1 MNLTAIAA
9 RSGYMFTLLL
19 AMGCDASNPTQPR
32 APQPT
37 FATTKRLD
45 VRRCAPGPGFTVVS
59 TNPWF
64 PLDVGRQLVLEGE
77 EEGETLTNVV
87 TVLNVTRTIQGVVT
101 RVVEE
106 REFLNGEL
114 SEVTWNY
121 HVQAPDGSIC
131 YYGED
136 VDVYTDAGI
145 THEGAWCPGGDN
157 QPGIFMPA
165 DPKPGM
171 EYQNE
176 VAPGIALDEARIVGA
191 GPTTVPFGRFEETIR
206 IREFDPL
213 TGDKDHKVHARG
225 VGIIVD
231 GPLELIDVR
240 QTSGTPLLPTITD
253 PQCGTEG

>member
-1 MNLTAIAA
+1 MNLTAFAA
-9 RSGYMFTLLL
+9 RTGYMLTLLL
-19 AMGCDASNPTQPR
+19 AAGCDVSNPIQPSG
-32 APQPT
+32 PQPS

-45 VRRCAPGPGFTVVS
+45 ISRCAPGPGFTVAS

-64 PLDVGRQLVLEGE
+64 PMDVGRQLVLEGD

-87 TVLNVTRTIQGVVT
+87 TVLNVTRTIEGVVT

-106 REFLNGEL
+106 REFLDGVL

-165 DPKPGM
+165 EPVEGM

-213 TGDKDHKVHARG
+213 SGGKDHKVHARD

-231 GPLELIDVR
+231 GTLQLIDIN
-240 QTSGTPLLPTITD
+240 QTSGAPALPSISVQ
-253 PQCGTEG
+253 QCGS

>member
-1 MNLTAIAA
+1 MTTLRLPASAA
-9 RSGYMFTLLL
+9 CIL
-19 AMGCDASNPTQPR
+19 ALGLAAACDAGDSTQPT
-32 APQPT
+32 APLPS
-37 FATTKRLD
+37 FDNTKRLD
-45 VRRCAPGPGFTVVS
+45 IARCAPGPGFTVVS

-64 PLDVGRQLVLEGE
+64 PLDVGHQLILEGE
-77 EEGETLTNVV
+77 EDGETLTNQV
-87 TVLNVTRTIQGVVT
+87 TVLNVTRTIEGVVT

-106 REFLNGEL
+106 REFVDGVL

-136 VDVYTDAGI
+136 VDVYTDEGI

-157 QPGIFMPA
+157 QPGIFIPA

-176 VAPGIALDEARIVGA
+176 VAPGIAEDEARIVGS

-206 IREFDPL
+206 IREFNPL
-213 TGDKDHKVHARG
+213 DGGKDYKVHARG

-231 GPLELIDVR
+231 GTLQLIDIN
-240 QTSGTPLLPTITD
+240 QTSGAPDVPSLSVQ
-253 PQCGTEG
+253 QCGS

>member
-1 MNLTAIAA
+1 MLALSLAA
-9 RSGYMFTLLL
+9 
-19 AMGCDASNPTQPR
+19 GCDVSDTARPS
-32 APQPT
+32 APQVSLET
-37 FATTKRLD
+37 IKRLD
-45 VRRCAPGPGFTVVS
+45 IGRCAPGPGFTVVS

-77 EEGETLTNVV
+77 EEGETLTNRV
-87 TVLNVTRTIQGVVT
+87 TVLNVTRTIEGVVT

-106 REFLNGEL
+106 REFVDGVL

-157 QPGIFMPA
+157 HPGIFMPA
-165 DPKPGM
+165 DPQPGM

-191 GPTTVPFGRFEETIR
+191 GPTTVPFGRFDETIR

-213 TGDKDHKVHARG
+213 TGSKDHKIHARG

-231 GPLELIDVR
+231 GTQELVDINF
-240 QTSGTPLLPTITD
+240 TSGAPESPSISVQ
-253 PQCGTEG
+253 QCGS